1 MTIDVDKLFEEYF
14 KKFIAENIGK
24 YTEDELESKV
34 ADIYAE
40 FGNAKIDK
48 LGGKT
53 PITYFGE
60 MTDEELFD

>member
-40 FGNAKIDK
+40 FGNAKIDNQLSK
-48 LGGKT
+48 AINILNNNG
-53 PITYFGE
+53 
-60 MTDEELFD
+60 